1 MPALFSR
8 NTQSKAVSAILR
20 FTQAQAENLIDAI
33 KLPFRKEKELCRA
46 FRNMLGFYP
55 HKISLYQ
62 EALMHKSMHAQAK
75 SGSQLNNER
84 LEFLGDAVLGAI
96 VGEIVFHHF
105 PSKREGFLTNTRSKI
120 VQRES
125 LGKLANELGLNKL
138 IRRNEHNQTHNSYLA
153 GNAFEALIG
162 AIYLDRG
169 YAYCKS
175 FISGKILRRLIDI
188 DKVAYQEVN
197 FKSKLLE
204 WCQKHKVSLE
214 YVLLDETKAE
224 DGSPLFNTKVVINGH
239 ECSRGKGYSK
249 KESHQKA
256 SKNALHRL
264 KHDRKLHDELIN
276 ASPRPSKGAENN
288 KQ

>member
-1 MPALFSR
+1 MS
-8 NTQSKAVSAILR
+8 
-20 FTQAQAENLIDAI
+20 AENLIDAI
-33 KLPFRKEKELCRA
+33 RLPFRKDRELCRA
-46 FRNMLGFYP
+46 FRDMLGFYP

-62 EALMHKSMHAQAK
+62 EALMHKSMLAHAK
-75 SGSQLNNER
+75 SGTPLNNER
-84 LEFLGDAVLGAI
+84 LEFLG
-96 VGEIVFHHF
+96 
-105 PSKREGFLTNTRSKI
+105 RSKI

-125 LGKLANELGLNKL
+125 LGRLATEIGLDKL
-138 IRRNEHNQTHNSYLA
+138 IRQNEHNKTHNSYLA

-169 YAYCKS
+169 YGHCKT
-175 FISGKILRRLIDI
+175 FIRKKIMHRLIDI
-188 DKVAYQEVN
+188 DKLAYQEVN

-214 YVLLDETKAE
+214 YILLDETKTE

-239 ECSRGKGYSK
+239 ECARGKGYSK

-256 SKNALHRL
+256 SRNALHRL
-264 KHDRKLHDELIN
+264 KHDRKLHDEILNI
-276 ASPRPSKGAENN
+276 